1 MGSAAPRKVAAEE
14 VVLDG
19 CALSLELPSAWRL
32 HAPEV
37 GARFAS
43 VRGASGSL
51 LIVTCQENIRRT
63 FDRRRIYSR
72 DEDSLQTAV
81 RVLSEASL
89 AVAGQCVS
97 YRKIRIS
104 AGSKVDTLHAYCAVR
119 DFEYHFALVP
129 GTLED
134 PARELAA
141 VLSAGRFVKV
151 QVRAISE
158 RAYLI
163 RLAAVTICGV
173 VAAILAAF
181 VTLRRWR
188 RKALGRSSDTSAP
201 H

>member
-1 MGSAAPRKVAAEE
+1 MGSAAPKKAAAEE

-19 CALSLELPSAWRL
+19 CALSLELPSASRL

-37 GARFAS
+37 GARFVS
-43 VRGASGSL
+43 VRGTSGSL

-63 FDRRRIYSR
+63 FDRRRIHPR
-72 DEDSLQTAV
+72 AEDALQTAV
-81 RVLSEASL
+81 RVLSEGSL
-89 AVAGQCVS
+89 AGAGQCVS

-129 GTLED
+129 GALED

-151 QVRAISE
+151 QVPAISE
-158 RAYLI
+158 RTYLI
-163 RLAAVTICGV
+163 RLAAVTISGV

-188 RKALGRSSDTSAP
+188 RKGSGRSSDTSAR